1 LKPGELEAAAKAAGL
16 EVKTT
21 DLISRGAP
29 IGDVGVSPAIDAA
42 AFALPVGAT
51 SQAIVTDNGAVVVK
65 VLEKKAVTDDEL
77 AAGRQA
83 TKDELLR
90 AQRDRFYAAYMTKVR
105 DRVRDKIQ
113 INAETLAQL
122 LG

>member
-1 LKPGELEAAAKAAGL
+1 LKSGELEAAAKSAGL

-29 IGDVGVSPAIDAA
+29 IGDVGVSPAVDAA
-42 AFALPVGAT
+42 AFALPAGAT
-51 SQAIVTDNGAVVVK
+51 SQAIVTDTGAVVVK
-65 VLEKKAVTDDEL
+65 VLEKKAVTNEEL

-83 TKDELLR
+83 LKDEMLD
-90 AQRDRFYAAYMTKVR
+90 AQRNRFYVAYMTKVR
-105 DRVRDKIQ
+105 DRLRDKIQ
-113 INAETLAQL
+113 INPETLAQL